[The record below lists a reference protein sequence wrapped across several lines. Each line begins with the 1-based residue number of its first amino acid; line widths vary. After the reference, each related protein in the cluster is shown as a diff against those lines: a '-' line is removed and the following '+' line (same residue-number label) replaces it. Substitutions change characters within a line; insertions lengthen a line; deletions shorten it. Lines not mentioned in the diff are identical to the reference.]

1 MKGGSVGKYLDLE
14 AAVDEEMDNLDD
26 LDEDKM
32 GTVFYN
38 INTLTSTYIKFQ
50 AIS

>member
-1 MKGGSVGKYLDLE
+1 MGKYLDLE